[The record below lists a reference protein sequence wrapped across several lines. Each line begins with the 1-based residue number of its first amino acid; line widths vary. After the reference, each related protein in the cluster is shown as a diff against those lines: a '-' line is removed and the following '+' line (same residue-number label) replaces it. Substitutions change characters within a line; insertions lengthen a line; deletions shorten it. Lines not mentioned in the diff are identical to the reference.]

1 MRRSALMAL
10 LAALL
15 AVAPAAAQDH
25 RPLGDV
31 LANLADLWA
40 SGDAGA
46 IADLTSTSGIDFEIA
61 GSSMGSL
68 SGRKLAAALRRVFE
82 DRVTVSVESK
92 MTSAVKGAEDR
103 AFGELA
109 WVLRPR
115 GASISERTTVFLG
128 LVHEPV
134 GWRLTQIRILE

>member
-1 MRRSALMAL
+1 MSR
-10 LAALL
+10 AALR
-15 AVAPAAAQDH
+15 AVVAVLLVAAPAAAQDH

-31 LANLADLWA
+31 LDNLAALWA
-40 SGDAGA
+40 SGDAAA
-46 IADLTSTSGIDFEIA
+46 IADLTSTSGIDVEIA
-61 GSSMGSL
+61 GSFMGSL

-92 MTSAVKGAEDR
+92 MTSAVKGVEDR

-109 WVLRPR
+109 WVLRPG
-115 GASISERTTVFLG
+115 GASVSERTTVFLA
-128 LVHEPV
+128 LVHEPA

>member
-1 MRRSALMAL
+1 MRRASLLAL
-10 LAALL
+10 LATALV
-15 AVAPAAAQDH
+15 AAPAAAQDH
-25 RPLGDV
+25 RPLGAV
-31 LANLADLWA
+31 LDNLATLWA

-46 IADLTSTSGIDFEIA
+46 IADLTSTSGIDVEIS

-68 SGRKLAAALRRVFE
+68 SGRKLAAALRRVFD

-109 WVLRPR
+109 WVLRPG
-115 GASISERTTVFLG
+115 GASVAESTTVFLA

-134 GWRLTQIRILE
+134 GWRITQIRILE

>member
-1 MRRSALMAL
+1 MRRASL
-10 LAALL
+10 LALVTAL
-15 AVAPAAAQDH
+15 VAAPVAAQDH

-31 LANLADLWA
+31 LDNLAALWA

-46 IADLTSTSGIDFEIA
+46 IAELTSASGIDVEIA
-61 GSSMGSL
+61 GSAMGSL
-68 SGRKLAAALRRVFE
+68 SGRKLAAALRRVFD

-109 WVLRPR
+109 WVARPG
-115 GASISERTTVFLG
+115 GASVPESTTVFLG